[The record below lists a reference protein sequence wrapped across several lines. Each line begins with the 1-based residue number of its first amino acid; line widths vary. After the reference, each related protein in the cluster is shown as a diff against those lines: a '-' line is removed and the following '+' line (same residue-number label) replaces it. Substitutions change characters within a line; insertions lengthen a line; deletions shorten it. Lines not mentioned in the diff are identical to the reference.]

1 MHNKDR
7 QPQRLFAKTPL
18 QKVDHIV
25 FVVVFL
31 QLSAVQIC
39 LCFQPFN
46 RMDQSLLR
54 KPIYS
59 KLLALYDNYDVSKV
73 VTRLIPNTRE

>member
-1 MHNKDR
+1 MEGYNPFSALNKLLYYVIYR
-7 QPQRLFAKTPL
+7 RP
-18 QKVDHIV
+18 I
-25 FVVVFL
+25 
-31 QLSAVQIC
+31 
-39 LCFQPFN
+39 N

-73 VTRLIPNTRE
+73 IILFISKE

>member
-1 MHNKDR
+1 MWIYDYAIYYNITMGGGGSLGTQNLYYVIYR
-7 QPQRLFAKTPL
+7 RP
-18 QKVDHIV
+18 I
-25 FVVVFL
+25 
-31 QLSAVQIC
+31 
-39 LCFQPFN
+39 N

-73 VTRLIPNTRE
+73 IILFSPNTRE